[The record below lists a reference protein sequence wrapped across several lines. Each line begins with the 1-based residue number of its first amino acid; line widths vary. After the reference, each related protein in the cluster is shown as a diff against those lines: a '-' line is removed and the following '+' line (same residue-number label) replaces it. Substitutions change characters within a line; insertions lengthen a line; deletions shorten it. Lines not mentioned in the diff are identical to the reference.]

1 MKSRTDLIRGAAV
14 RNGIQMA
21 RTKGCLA
28 ATGMMMKAG
37 LPYTTIIRVLF
48 SSDKRLEDSE
58 TSE

>member
-1 MKSRTDLIRGAAV
+1 MKSRIDLIREVAV

-21 RTKGCLA
+21 RTKGNLA

-37 LPYTTIIRVLF
+37 LNYTEIIRVLF
-48 SSDKRLEDSE
+48 SSNKRLEDSE